1 MKILTFDI
9 EEWFHILDNKST
21 KTETNWNRY
30 EERINQNMDK
40 IFQFLK
46 INNLKATFFVVGW
59 IAEKYPHIVKKIDSL
74 NFEIGS
80 HTYYHQLMYEQ
91 SRKEISEDLIK
102 SIDIIEQITG
112 KKVQYFR
119 APGFSITEK
128 NKWAFEVLINN
139 GITHDCSVFPASRAH
154 GGIPSYKL
162 AIPSRLIYNG
172 LELKEFPINTT
183 KLFFNDWIYSGGGYF
198 RLTPYNL
205 IKYWS
210 SKSDYIMTY
219 FHPRDFDPEQPV
231 IKELSNFRKFKS
243 YVGLKSSMKKLNRW
257 ANDFKFID
265 IKKADETINWKKVP
279 VVKL

>member
-21 KTETNWNRY
+21 KTETNWNTY
-30 EERINQNMDK
+30 EERINRNMDK
-40 IFQFLK
+40 VFQFLK

-183 KLFFNDWIYSGGGYF
+183 KLLFNDWIYSGGGYF

-219 FHPRDFDPEQPV
+219 FHPRDFDPDQPM

-257 ANDFKFID
+257 VNDFEFID

-279 VVKL
+279 IVKL